1 MTTNPTIQI
10 SLALKGSFKRM
21 IQSAVLV
28 CTLLSSSLAFSADIS
43 GFWKHAKQP
52 IWIEI
57 RVAQGD
63 GVVVRNDKFPERVGN
78 TFVKE
83 LKADKSKQVFWQ
95 GLAYI
100 RKLGDYKNVEISLS
114 ETGQMLISGKVGFFS
129 RTVEWV
135 RVENVPSTH

>member
-1 MTTNPTIQI
+1 
-10 SLALKGSFKRM
+10 
-21 IQSAVLV
+21 
-28 CTLLSSSLAFSADIS
+28 
-43 GFWKHAKQP
+43 
-52 IWIEI
+52 
-57 RVAQGD
+57 VAQGD